1 MSIVR
6 RSRTDIDDTKL
17 LAELANTPDA
27 TESEINAMAVEDDSV
42 LTDEHLATAVRV
54 YPVHTPEQMRQM
66 RNRLGLSQA
75 QFARQFGLTLDTVQQ
90 YEQGRRRP
98 VSFRGFFGP
107 MHPGHHRVGQGTL
120 RPTFLRTM
128 SGGRF

>member
-27 TESEINAMAVEDDSV
+27 TESEINARAVEDDSV

-98 VSFRGFFGP
+98 SGP
-107 MHPGHHRVGQGTL
+107 AATLLRVIEAEPDAVIRAL
-120 RPTFLRTM
+120 KVR
-128 SGGRF
+128 